1 MKKMIWMF
9 LVLGSLAVFTTCK
22 KDDDTTTND
31 PLGRYHLLYKK
42 MWYNQN
48 QSRGD
53 HYFTPND
60 STTGTF
66 TVDHPFM
73 PDYSGTYQWYPSGDS
88 MMVDISGTILSYKF
102 KKIEEHFM
110 SYAPSNEPENVYTFQ
125 DTKP

>member
-1 MKKMIWMF
+1 MKKSLLM
-9 LVLGSLAVFTTCK
+9 LVFASLIMTFSTCK
-22 KDDDTTTND
+22 KDDDTDID
-31 PLGRYHLLYKK
+31 PLGRYSKLYNK

-53 HYFTPND
+53 HYFTPTD
-60 STTGTF
+60 STYGTF

-88 MMVDISGTILSYKF
+88 MMVDISGTILSYSF
-102 KKIEEHFM
+102 KKIEDHFM
-110 SYAPSNEPENVYTFQ
+110 SYAPSNEPLNVYTFQ